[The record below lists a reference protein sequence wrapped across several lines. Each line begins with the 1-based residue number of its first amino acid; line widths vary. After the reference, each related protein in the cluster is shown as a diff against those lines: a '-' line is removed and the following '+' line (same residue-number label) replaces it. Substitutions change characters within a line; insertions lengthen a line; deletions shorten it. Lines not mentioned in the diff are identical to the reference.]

1 MSFQKITIVGN
12 IGKDFSLNNVNSKN
26 VLNGSVAVT
35 KNYLDK
41 NGQKQSL
48 TEWFSI
54 SKWSDRDMSSLLRYL
69 LKGTMVLITG
79 EISVKSYQNKKGE
92 TNYQLNVIADEIKLL
107 SAKQQSQPQQPAPQ
121 TNNDL
126 TPSQQE
132 FLAGGEPID
141 DLPF

>member
-12 IGKDFSLNNVNSKN
+12 IGKDFSLNNVNGKN

-79 EISVKSYQNKKGE
+79 EISVKSYQNKQGE
-92 TNYQLNVIADEIKLL
+92 TSYQLNVIADEIKLL
-107 SAKQQSQPQQPAPQ
+107 SAKPQSQPQQPAPQ
-121 TNNDL
+121 SDL

-132 FLAGGEPID
+132 FLAGGVEVD
-141 DLPF
+141 EAPF